1 MNNNP
6 ILYEPGIKSFL
17 KNSLNQ
23 SHKYKEKY
31 INMFYNIGML
41 VVFLIILCA
50 ILYTRYK
57 GKLKPSEVA
66 LKNRQKK
73 EYIVSKLQ
81 QLSAIKKNN
90 NMITNLPSINSF

>member
-1 MNNNP
+1 MNNIP

-17 KNSLNQ
+17 KSSLNQ

-31 INMFYNIGML
+31 INTFYNIGML

-57 GKLKPSEVA
+57 GKLKPNEVA